1 MVNEN
6 KLLYQIVPHPYIE
19 HATFLKRSNTREILK
34 VFVKKIIKQLNYVK
48 ILIEDSI
55 GMLAFLVIYLKT
67 C

>member
-19 HATFLKRSNTREILK
+19 HATFLKRSNAREILK
-34 VFVKKIIKQLNYVK
+34 VFGIEIIEQLDYVKKLLKIQLV
-48 ILIEDSI
+48 
-55 GMLAFLVIYLKT
+55 